1 VIGVQTSPEL
11 PEAGERRNCLAAV
24 VVVGVILA
32 VLIGVTLWAAARSAE
47 RSRREFEQRQADR
60 RTEFFNRVKAGED
73 GSRMSIMD
81 PLLLEMLAGDAE
93 CAANLTTLQFS
104 MVDVS
109 GTPAAAAKS
118 LRNVREIGFYDCGG
132 ADDLLR
138 ALEGSPAVEEI
149 FFEMAIT
156 SEMIPSMSTFSNLKK
171 VTIYGYRVSA
181 EQEALLRQT
190 LSGVEI
196 VIDDG

>member
-1 VIGVQTSPEL
+1 V
-11 PEAGERRNCLAAV
+11 GEGRSCLAAV
-24 VVVGVILA
+24 AIVGLIVGAIGGACYWALA
-32 VLIGVTLWAAARSAE
+32 KSAE
-47 RSRREFEQRQADR
+47 RSRQEFEQRQADR

-132 ADDLLR
+132 VDDLLR
-138 ALEGSPAVEEI
+138 ALEGSQAVEEI

-156 SEMIPSMSTFSNLKK
+156 SEMIASMKTFSNLRK
-171 VTIYGYRVSA
+171 VTIFGYRVSA
-181 EQEALLRQT
+181 EQESLLRQM
-190 LSGVEI
+190 LPSAEI
-196 VIDDG
+196 LIDDG

>member
-1 VIGVQTSPEL
+1 VETRTPQESP
-11 PEAGERRNCLAAV
+11 AVGEGRSCLAAV
-24 VVVGVILA
+24 AIVGLIVGAIGGACYWALA
-32 VLIGVTLWAAARSAE
+32 KSAE
-47 RSRREFEQRQADR
+47 RSRQEFEQRQADR

-132 ADDLLR
+132 VDDLLR
-138 ALEGSPAVEEI
+138 ALEGSQAVEEI

-156 SEMIPSMSTFSNLKK
+156 SEMIASMKTFSNLRK
-171 VTIYGYRVSA
+171 VTIFGYRVSA
-181 EQEALLRQT
+181 EQESLLRQM
-190 LSGVEI
+190 LPSAEVL
-196 VIDDG
+196 IDDG

>member
-1 VIGVQTSPEL
+1 
-11 PEAGERRNCLAAV
+11 
-24 VVVGVILA
+24 
-32 VLIGVTLWAAARSAE
+32 
-47 RSRREFEQRQADR
+47 
-60 RTEFFNRVKAGED
+60 
-73 GSRMSIMD
+73 MD
-81 PLLLEMLAGDAE
+81 PLLLQMLADDAE

-118 LRNVREIGFYDCGG
+118 FRNVREIGFYDCGG

-138 ALEGSPAVEEI
+138 ALEDSPAVEEI

-156 SEMIPSMSTFSNLKK
+156 SEMIASMSTFSNLKK

-190 LSGVEI
+190 LPRVEI
-196 VIDDG
+196 VIEDG